1 MLKAEGHCRSDK
13 AQDRPRVSNQV
24 SSLNQHGLPIDLTR
38 WQCSPLSAC
47 PSILASCQGFLS
59 FPWDQSLFD
68 LFQFLCPLS
77 VCQSCFWV
85 CLPLI
90 AQPRPILRLLPCGH
104 LGGHVHRDRKSV
116 V

>member
-1 MLKAEGHCRSDK
+1 MIRRPPRSTLFPYTTLFRS
-13 AQDRPRVSNQV
+13 AQVRPRVSNQV
-24 SSLNQHGLPIDLTR
+24 SSLNQHGLRIDLTR

-59 FPWDQSLFD
+59 FPWDQSVFD
-68 LFQFLCPLS
+68 LLQFLCPLS

-90 AQPRPILRLLPCGH
+90 AQPRPVLRL
-104 LGGHVHRDRKSV
+104 
-116 V
+116 